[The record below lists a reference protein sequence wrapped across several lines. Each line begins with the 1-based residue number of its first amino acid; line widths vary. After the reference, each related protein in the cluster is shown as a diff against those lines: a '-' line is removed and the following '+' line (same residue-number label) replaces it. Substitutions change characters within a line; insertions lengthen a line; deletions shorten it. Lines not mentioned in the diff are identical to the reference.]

1 MITNSR
7 VKSAHPFSP
16 SSSIAGFKGGRKRD
30 TVRYISWNHS
40 LIFESWQSFP
50 RSNHLTFEFY
60 IGKHKTDLLLMSTYK
75 MHNMQVASLSFIW
88 DKMRTAARETALRNC
103 SQEAG
108 RKVSVYELLVTG
120 EYMKPATYSSR
131 RFLLVS
137 WSCCWSWGTVIS
149 MKDFSNCRD
158 MGRYKNWAHKISSWE
173 YLTIWRP
180 VLPVF
185 PPAQGASLMLSTLN
199 SFRGCWRSAAAL
211 AHDLILVEVDG
222 EHPGQVPICTWH
234 SLEKQL
240 DSLSQNLTGKEKT

>member
-1 MITNSR
+1 MQEASLLMAPQDGRYLSLTLALALFFGSLEMLSSLPQHYGSLSLVPHRAQAAQFWQSGLGPNVMDSLTLLSDKQEAHMITNSR

-137 WSCCWSWGTVIS
+137 
-149 MKDFSNCRD
+149 
-158 MGRYKNWAHKISSWE
+158 
-173 YLTIWRP
+173 
-180 VLPVF
+180 
-185 PPAQGASLMLSTLN
+185 
-199 SFRGCWRSAAAL
+199 
-211 AHDLILVEVDG
+211 
-222 EHPGQVPICTWH
+222 
-234 SLEKQL
+234 
-240 DSLSQNLTGKEKT
+240 